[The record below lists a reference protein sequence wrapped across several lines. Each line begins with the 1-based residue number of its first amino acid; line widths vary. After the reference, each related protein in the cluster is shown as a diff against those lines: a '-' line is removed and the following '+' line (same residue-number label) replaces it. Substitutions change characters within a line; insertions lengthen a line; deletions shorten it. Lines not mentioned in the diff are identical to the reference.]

1 MMTLTDETLFQY
13 SDIALVLFF
22 IFLNIHWFGKAAFE
36 VLMNLLCTTV
46 VLPLSKKVDDCL
58 NSH

>member
-1 MMTLTDETLFQY
+1 MGTNLMMTLTDETLFQY

-22 IFLNIHWFGKAAFE
+22 IFLNIHWFAKAALE

-46 VLPLSKKVDDCL
+46 DDCL